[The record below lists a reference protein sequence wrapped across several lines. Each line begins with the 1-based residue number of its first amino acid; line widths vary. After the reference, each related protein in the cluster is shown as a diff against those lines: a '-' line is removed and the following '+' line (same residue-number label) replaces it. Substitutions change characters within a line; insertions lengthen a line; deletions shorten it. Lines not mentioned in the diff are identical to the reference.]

1 MKIALVADQLGERQ
15 ADAYPGDPALRVLAL
30 ARALAQ
36 RSHAVTVYSRQVPGG
51 GAGPAQAAPGVTIE
65 RVGAGPRQRL
75 TDDGLLPHT
84 AAFADS
90 LAGRWRQAPPD
101 AAHAQSWTSALAA
114 LAGARGLDVPVA
126 VTLHSLASAVD
137 GEAHSLAATGA
148 RARLEGPIARSA
160 QAVLAGTSQVR
171 AGLGRLGVPSAS
183 IRVVPAG
190 VDTARF
196 RPAGPVA
203 ERGRRF
209 RLLVVSA
216 PGDRPELV
224 PVLRALADLPDAELV
239 VAGGPAPGR
248 LARDRGYRALAALAD
263 RLGVSRR
270 LHCTGQ
276 VGEASLPPLMRSA
289 DVLVH
294 LAADPSSA
302 MVPVEAMA
310 CGIPVVAAAA
320 HADAVIHGNTGF
332 LVPTGQP
339 WMLARR
345 LHQLKVSPMVRDG
358 YGIAAASRAAD
369 RYSWARIGQE
379 TEAVYEELARPRLQA
394 VA

>member
-1 MKIALVADQLGERQ
+1 MKIALVADHLGERQ

-30 ARALAQ
+30 TRALAG
-36 RSHAVTVYSRQVPGG
+36 RGHAVTVYSRQVPGG
-51 GAGPAQAAPGVTIE
+51 VAGLAKAAPGVTVE
-65 RVGAGPRQRL
+65 RLPAGPRQRL
-75 TDDGLLPHT
+75 TGDDLLPHI
-84 AAFADS
+84 AAFADG
-90 LAGRWRQAPPD
+90 LAERWRHATPD
-101 AAHAQSWTSALAA
+101 VAHAQSWTSALAA

-126 VTLHSLASAVD
+126 VTFHSLAPAASP
-137 GEAHSLAATGA
+137 EAACG

-160 QAVLAGTSQVR
+160 QAALASTSQVR

-183 IRVVPAG
+183 VRVVPAG
-190 VDTARF
+190 VDTTRF
-196 RPAGPVA
+196 RLEGPAA
-203 ERGRRF
+203 ERGRRS
-209 RLLVVSA
+209 RILVVSA
-216 PGDRPELV
+216 PGDQPELV
-224 PVLRALADLPDAELV
+224 PVLRALADLPDAELI

-294 LAADPSSA
+294 LAVDPSSA

-310 CGIPVVAAAA
+310 CGIPVVASAA

-332 LVPTGQP
+332 LVPADDP
-339 WMLARR
+339 WTVARR
-345 LHQLKVSPMVRDG
+345 IRQLLASPMVRDG

-369 RYSWARIGQE
+369 RYSWDRIGQE
-379 TEAVYEELARPRLQA
+379 TEAVYQELARPRLEA

>member
-1 MKIALVADQLGERQ
+1 MKIALVADHLGERQ

-30 ARALAQ
+30 ARVLAG
-36 RSHAVTVYSRQVPGG
+36 RGHAVTVYSRQVPGG
-51 GAGPAQAAPGVTIE
+51 TGPGKTASGVAIE

-75 TDDGLLPHT
+75 TGDDLLPHI
-84 AAFADS
+84 AAFADG
-90 LAGRWRQAPPD
+90 LADRWRQATPD
-101 AAHAQSWTSALAA
+101 IVHAQSWTSALAA
-114 LAGARGLDVPVA
+114 LAGARGLGVPVA
-126 VTLHSLASAVD
+126 VTFDSLAD
-137 GEAHSLAATGA
+137 DSLAETGA

-183 IRVVPAG
+183 VRVVPAG
-190 VDTARF
+190 VDTTRF
-196 RPAGPVA
+196 RPAGPAA
-203 ERGRRF
+203 ERGRLF

-216 PGDRPELV
+216 PGGQPELV
-224 PVLRALADLPDAELV
+224 PVLHALADLPDAELV
-239 VAGGPAPGR
+239 VAGGPDPSR
-248 LARDRGYRALAALAD
+248 LARDRGYRSLAALAG

-294 LAADPSSA
+294 LSASPSSA

-310 CGIPVVAAAA
+310 CGIPVVASGA

-332 LVPTGQP
+332 LVPVDQP
-339 WMLARR
+339 RMLARR
-345 LHQLKVSPMVRDG
+345 IRQLLASPMVRDG

-369 RYSWARIGQE
+369 RYRWERIGQE
-379 TEAVYEELARPRLQA
+379 TEAVYEELARPRLEA